1 MACCLTAK
9 KKKEK
14 TNKKLRLIS
23 YNPISIKRK
32 KKGTR
37 KIPHDTK
44 TGTNKL
50 AKKNT
55 RTRTRTDT
63 HPHIYRERMYV
74 CIYLSAIPLLLIIFI
89 LMEIDFQL
97 II

>member
-44 TGTNKL
+44 TRTNKQ
-50 AKKNT
+50 AKKKIHVHAQ
-55 RTRTRTDT
+55 T
-63 HPHIYRERMYV
+63 HTHIYIERECMYLFLYQP
-74 CIYLSAIPLLLIIFI
+74 YLYY
-89 LMEIDFQL
+89 
-97 II
+97 

>member
-23 YNPISIKRK
+23 YNQISIKRK

-50 AKKNT
+50 AKKKYT
-55 RTRTRTDT
+55 YT
-63 HPHIYRERMYV
+63 HTHRHTPTHISRENV
-74 CIYLSAIPLLLIIFI
+74 CIYLSISHTSTTNYLHLNGN
-89 LMEIDFQL
+89 
-97 II
+97 

>member
-23 YNPISIKRK
+23 YNQISIKRK

-50 AKKNT
+50 AKKKIHVHVHAQ
-55 RTRTRTDT
+55 T
-63 HPHIYRERMYV
+63 HTHIYIERECMYLFLYQP
-74 CIYLSAIPLLLIIFI
+74 YLYY
-89 LMEIDFQL
+89 
-97 II
+97 

>member
-23 YNPISIKRK
+23 YNQISIKRK

-44 TGTNKL
+44 IGTNKQ
-50 AKKNT
+50 AKKKYT
-55 RTRTRTDT
+55 YTYT
-63 HPHIYRERMYV
+63 HRHTPTYISRENV
-74 CIYLSAIPLLLIIFI
+74 CIYFSISHTSTTNYLHLNGN
-89 LMEIDFQL
+89 
-97 II
+97 

>member
-1 MACCLTAK
+1 MFNCK

-50 AKKNT
+50 AKKKNT

-74 CIYLSAIPLLLIIFI
+74 SISLSAIPLLLIIFI

>member
-1 MACCLTAK
+1 MACCLTAKK

-50 AKKNT
+50 AKKKIHVHVHAQ
-55 RTRTRTDT
+55 T
-63 HPHIYRERMYV
+63 HTHIYIERECMYLFLYQP
-74 CIYLSAIPLLLIIFI
+74 YLYY
-89 LMEIDFQL
+89 
-97 II
+97 

>member
-32 KKGTR
+32 KKVQEKSLMTQ
-37 KIPHDTK
+37 KQEQ
-44 TGTNKL
+44 TN
-50 AKKNT
+50 
-55 RTRTRTDT
+55 
-63 HPHIYRERMYV
+63 
-74 CIYLSAIPLLLIIFI
+74 
-89 LMEIDFQL
+89 
-97 II
+97 